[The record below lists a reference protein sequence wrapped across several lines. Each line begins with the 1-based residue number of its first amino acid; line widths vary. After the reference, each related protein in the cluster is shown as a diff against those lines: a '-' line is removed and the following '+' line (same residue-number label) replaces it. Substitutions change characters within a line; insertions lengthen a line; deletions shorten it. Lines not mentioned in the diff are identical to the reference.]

1 MRKTFRHPSFSAR
14 TRDMLTKHTPLALLV
29 SLFAAAC
36 GGSKPPAES
45 PASESSS
52 AEAKSGDGQAE
63 SDGKASASQEKSSSE
78 SDAGVPKDCYK
89 SSGLCLPSPKFV
101 KKLCNNKNPSMALY
115 LFGNGSKWAHG
126 FLTRKTEA
134 WNASGGASSGGYL
147 EFDEEVLIL
156 AERKADTGG
165 MQVSGAGGGY
175 DALRWDGSCVTLSGE
190 ELTQNRPPAPKTPA
204 IEWRFLDDNVQEALR
219 KDDKVNAAYLERRK
233 HCKGAVSGDVSDKCV
248 KADKQLSES
257 IVAFLRGGGAVP
269 VPTTLP

>member
-1 MRKTFRHPSFSAR
+1 MF
-14 TRDMLTKHTPLALLV
+14 TKHVPFALFL

-45 PASESSS
+45 PASDSPSDGDARSESGS
-52 AEAKSGDGQAE
+52 AAE
-63 SDGKASASQEKSSSE
+63 SKDSGAQAKGSAD
-78 SDAGVPKDCYK
+78 SDGVPKDCYK
-89 SSGLCLPSPKFV
+89 SSGLCLPNPKFV
-101 KKLCNNKNPSMALY
+101 KKLCNNRNPSMALY

-134 WNASGGASSGGYL
+134 WNASGGASAGGYL

-190 ELTQNRPPAPKTPA
+190 ELTQNRPPAPKTPG

-219 KDDKVNAAYLERRK
+219 KDEKVNSAYLERRK

-248 KADKQLSES
+248 KADKQLTES

-269 VPTTLP
+269 VPTTLPE